1 MPDTIRKPFP
11 ITMATADSAAAD
23 NAFGDDEDTVIIQK
37 KAADAPKTDPA
48 PAAKA
53 KAKGKKG

>member
-11 ITMATADSAAAD
+11 ITSATASSGD

-37 KAADAPKTDPA
+37 KSMEANKADTA
-48 PAAKA
+48 PAAKG
-53 KAKGKKG
+53 KAKNKKG

>member
-11 ITMATADSAAAD
+11 ITSATAGSGD

-37 KAADAPKTDPA
+37 KNLEANKAEPA
-48 PAAKA
+48 PAGKGKA
-53 KAKGKKG
+53 KNKKG

>member
-11 ITMATADSAAAD
+11 ITMATDDSAAAD

-37 KAADAPKTDPA
+37 KAAEAPKA
-48 PAAKA
+48 EPAAAGKA